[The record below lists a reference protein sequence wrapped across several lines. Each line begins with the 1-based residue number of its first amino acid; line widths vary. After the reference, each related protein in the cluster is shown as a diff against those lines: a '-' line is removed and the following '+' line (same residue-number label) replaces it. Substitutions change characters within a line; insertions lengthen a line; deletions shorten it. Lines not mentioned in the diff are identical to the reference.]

1 MNKLIDI
8 AVSTR
13 PDKKLMA
20 IFSIAGKEKIV
31 HFGSHSSTT
40 YIEGAGELK
49 KMNYLKRHNIRENWD
64 NPFSAG
70 SLSKN
75 LLWGPTTSLIENIAL
90 YKRRFDL

>member
-40 YIEGAGELK
+40 YVEGADELK
-49 KMNYLKRHNIRENWD
+49 KMNYLKRHKIREDWD

-70 SLSKN
+70 CLSRWILWNDRSL
-75 LLWGPTTSLIENIAL
+75 ERAIAL
-90 YKRRFDL
+90 YRRRFDL